1 MLSGVST
8 FGSESV
14 PVVSVTDAP
23 YEARSGGHT
32 TLHSLRIGDLN
43 IPTHRF
49 EANTGMI

>member
-1 MLSGVST
+1 MLSRAST

-14 PVVSVTDAP
+14 PIVFVTDAP

-32 TLHSLRIGDLN
+32 TLHSLQIGHLN

-49 EANTGMI
+49 EANTEMI